1 MQTRLNAQ
9 MSQHP
14 VLVSA
19 ISFIAVFAFYIVA
32 GSAFA

>member
-1 MQTRLNAQ
+1 MQAQ
-9 MSQHP
+9 MSKHP

-19 ISFIAVFAFYIVA
+19 ISFIGVLAFYIVA

>member
-1 MQTRLNAQ
+1 MQARLSAQ

-14 VLVSA
+14 VLVST
-19 ISFIAVFAFYIVA
+19 ISFIAVFAFYIVT

>member
-1 MQTRLNAQ
+1 MQDQ
-9 MSQHP
+9 MSEHP

-19 ISFIAVFAFYIVA
+19 LSFIGVLAFFYIVA

>member
-1 MQTRLNAQ
+1 MQDQ
-9 MSQHP
+9 MSEHP

-19 ISFIAVFAFYIVA
+19 ISFIGVLALFYIVA

>member
-1 MQTRLNAQ
+1 MQAQ
-9 MSQHP
+9 MSRHP

-19 ISFIAVFAFYIVA
+19 ISFVAVFAFYMVA